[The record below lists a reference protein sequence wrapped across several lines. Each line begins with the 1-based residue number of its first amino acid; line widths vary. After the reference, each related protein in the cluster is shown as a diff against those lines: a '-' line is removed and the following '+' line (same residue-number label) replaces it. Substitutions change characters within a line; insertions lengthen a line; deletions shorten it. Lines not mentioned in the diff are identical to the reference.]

1 METNEKD
8 DLDSLIDSALRD
20 EPERN
25 VPFAFHRGVQER
37 VQIAALLDRER
48 KHFRTCWAFAG
59 SVAGMLTAGAAMVW
73 FGAGIPDLVGRAV
86 PGALGSYDQ
95 FVLVLADRW
104 PTMALVSVILLAG
117 LTAAYYAFARGL
129 SHRRSSVG
137 RA

>member
-1 METNEKD
+1 METDKKD
-8 DLDSLIDSALRD
+8 ALDRLIDSVLRD

-37 VQIAALLDRER
+37 LQIAALLDRER
-48 KHFRTCWAFAG
+48 KHFHTCWAFAG
-59 SVAGMLTAGAAMVW
+59 SVAAILATGAAMVW
-73 FGAGIPDLVGRAV
+73 FGVGIPDLVGRAV

-95 FVLVLADRW
+95 FVLVLANRW
-104 PTMALVSVILLAG
+104 PSIALVSLVPLAALG
-117 LTAAYYAFARGL
+117 AASYAFARGL